1 MPQELN
7 SYYKKPLGNQRNK
20 SAGEYVHLTG
30 FAGDKT
36 AGAELGL
43 SFPAEGLT
51 FTQRGERNIK
61 QVSLI
66 GHLYTEKGF

>member
-1 MPQELN
+1 MPQELHR
-7 SYYKKPLGNQRNK
+7 SYKKPPGNRRNK
-20 SAGEYVHLTG
+20 SAGESVHLTG

-36 AGAELGL
+36 AAAELGV

-61 QVSLI
+61 RVSLI